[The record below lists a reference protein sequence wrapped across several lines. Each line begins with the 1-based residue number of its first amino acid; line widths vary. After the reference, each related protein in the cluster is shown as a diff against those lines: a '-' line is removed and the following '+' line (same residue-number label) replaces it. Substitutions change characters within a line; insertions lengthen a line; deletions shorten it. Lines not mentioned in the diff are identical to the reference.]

1 MAVIEAKDLT
11 YTYPNAIKPAIQQV
25 SIKIERGEF
34 VILTGPSGCGKTT
47 LCRCFNGL
55 IPHFYEGELEGEI
68 RIVGLNAADHPIHE
82 LALRVGLVF
91 QNPEN
96 QLFALSVEKD
106 VAFGLENLGVPRE
119 EMRKRVDWALETAGI
134 YELRERAPH
143 ELSGGQQQRVAIASI
158 IAMRPDIMVLD
169 EPTSFLDP
177 LGAKK
182 IFEVIN
188 ELNKSLGMTVV
199 LVEHRLD
206 LAARYANHVII
217 MDKGKVVL
225 DGEPRTVLGS
235 QKARLLGLGIPKA
248 TRLYQILEEENELSM
263 NRVPVTTEEIVELLR
278 EVLKT

>member
-1 MAVIEAKDLT
+1 MAVIEAKDVT
-11 YTYPNAIKPAIQQV
+11 YMYPNASKPAVQQI
-25 SIKIERGEF
+25 SLKIEKGEF

-55 IPHFYEGELEGEI
+55 IPHFYQGQLEGEI
-68 RIVGLNAADHPIHE
+68 QVVGLDVADHPIHE
-82 LALRVGLVF
+82 LALHVGLVF

-119 EMRKRVDWALETAGI
+119 EMQKKVNWALETAGI
-134 YELRERAPH
+134 YNLRERAPH

-158 IAMRPDIMVLD
+158 IAMRPEIMVLD

-177 LGAKK
+177 LGAQK
-182 IFEVIN
+182 IFEVIS
-188 ELNKSLGMTVV
+188 ELNKSLGMTVI

-206 LAARYANHVII
+206 LAARYANHVVI

-225 DGEPRTVLGS
+225 DGDPRAVLGS
-235 QKARLLGLGIPKA
+235 QKARLLGVGIPKA
-248 TRLYQILEEENELSM
+248 TRLYQILKEKNWFNASE
-263 NRVPVTTEEIVELLR
+263 VPVTTKEIVKLLR
-278 EVLKT
+278 EVLKS